1 MDSIKG
7 NNKTLVTGASGFVGS
22 QLCDYLQGAGYNIVG
37 SVRGTPTRPYEQQ
50 GPDLDVSANWQPMLQ
65 GVSTIV
71 HCAARVHM
79 LADKSADPLAEYRRV
94 NVDGTVALARQA
106 VANGI
111 KRFIFLSSIKVN
123 GESTQLGRPFTE
135 EILVPPQDP
144 YGLSKYEAELAL
156 QELVA
161 GTQMEVVIVRL
172 PLVYGPGVKA
182 NFLRMIKLVDAGI
195 PLPFGRIGNR
205 RSLLYVRN
213 LCHFIELVINHPAAA
228 NETFLISDDE
238 DVSTPQLLTAIGRAL
253 GKKSR
258 LFTMP
263 VYGLTLIAGICGLT
277 LAIDRLVGSLQLDIS
292 KAKKLLGW
300 SPVATIE
307 NGLAETINTY
317 RIQGE

>member
-22 QLCDYLQGAGYNIVG
+22 QLCDYLQGAGYEIVG
-37 SVRGTPTRPYEQQ
+37 AVRGTPTRPYEQQ
-50 GPDLDVSANWQPMLQ
+50 GPDLDVSANWLPMLQ

-106 VANGI
+106 VANGV

-156 QELVA
+156 QELVT

-195 PLPFGRIGNR
+195 PLPFGRVCNR

>member
-22 QLCDYLQGAGYNIVG
+22 QLCDYLQGAGYEIVG
-37 SVRGTPTRPYEQQ
+37 AVRGTPTRPYEQQ
-50 GPDLDVSANWQPMLQ
+50 GPDLDVSANWLPMLQ

-106 VANGI
+106 VANGV

-156 QELVA
+156 QELVT

-182 NFLRMIKLVDAGI
+182 NFLRMIKLVNAGI
-195 PLPFGRIGNR
+195 PLPFGRVCNR

>member
-22 QLCDYLQGAGYNIVG
+22 QLCDYLQGAGYEIVG
-37 SVRGTPTRPYEQQ
+37 AVRGTPTRPYEQQ
-50 GPDLDVSANWQPMLQ
+50 GPDLDVSANWLPMLQ

-106 VANGI
+106 VANGV

-156 QELVA
+156 QELVT

-182 NFLRMIKLVDAGI
+182 NFLRMIKLVNAGI
-195 PLPFGRIGNR
+195 PLPFGRVGNR